1 MKYPQIIEI
10 ETGKMKLN
18 PKNPR
23 KNDSAVDTVAKSIEK
38 YGFKNPLIADSN
50 LVVYCGNTR
59 LKAARKLKLSTVP
72 VIIADD
78 LTPEQIREYALIDN
92 KSGEIAEWDDD
103 LLWQELDELDLSD
116 FDLDWGT
123 PVNKEEKEIIEDT
136 PPEVEGECEAICK
149 LGDVWQL
156 GKHRLMCGDSTD
168 NITVEK
174 LMNGKKADM
183 VFTDPPYGMKLDT
196 DYSGM
201 QGNGRKGKK
210 YDKVIGDNEDF
221 SPLLIT
227 SIFENFDCEEIFL
240 WGVDYY
246 FDLIPNFKDGSLIV
260 WDKTLQTNGD
270 AGYNSEFE
278 LLWTKTPHKKEV
290 IHFNW
295 FRYFGLSSQDI
306 NTRVHPTQ
314 KPLQVI
320 TPYIEKYSKE
330 NNIIVDVY
338 GGSGSTLIACE
349 QLNRVCYMAE
359 LDPKY
364 CDVIIKRWENLTQ
377 QKAVKIHCAE
387 EAK

>member
-1 MKYPQIIEI
+1 MIKITCDCGHTAEYDESEI
-10 ETGKMKLN
+10 Y
-18 PKNPR
+18 
-23 KNDSAVDTVAKSIEK
+23 S
-38 YGFKNPLIADSN
+38 
-50 LVVYCGNTR
+50 
-59 LKAARKLKLSTVP
+59 
-72 VIIADD
+72 
-78 LTPEQIREYALIDN
+78 
-92 KSGEIAEWDDD
+92 
-103 LLWQELDELDLSD
+103 
-116 FDLDWGT
+116 
-123 PVNKEEKEIIEDT
+123 
-136 PPEVEGECEAICK
+136 
-149 LGDVWQL
+149 
-156 GKHRLMCGDSTD
+156 HRLICGDSTD
-168 NITVEK
+168 KATVER
-174 LMNGKKADM
+174 LMDGKKADM

-306 NTRVHPTQ
+306 NTREHPTQ

-349 QLNRVCYMAE
+349 QLGRVCYMCE
-359 LDPKY
+359 ISTHY
-364 CDVIIKRWENLTQ
+364 CDVIIKRWENFTG
-377 QKAVKIHCAE
+377 QKAVKIS
-387 EAK
+387 